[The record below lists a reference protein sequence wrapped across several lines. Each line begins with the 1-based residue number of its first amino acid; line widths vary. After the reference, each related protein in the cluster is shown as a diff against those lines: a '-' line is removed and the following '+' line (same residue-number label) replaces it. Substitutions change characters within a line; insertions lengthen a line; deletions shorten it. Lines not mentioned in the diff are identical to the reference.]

1 MNFLYSQ
8 LRRLTFPSRF
18 EEGERV
24 DIGSDEDTSPS
35 DISTKEGVDNPG
47 LSNGEEKLDGSVVP
61 MKDLNGTVYNT
72 SFWVIYYAMIESGN
86 NKIHTENSQ
95 NYSLRIFHAV
105 IDCVWQV
112 KKICILGN
120 CLTLPIV
127 ISWLGVLLCSL
138 I

>member
-1 MNFLYSQ
+1 M
-8 LRRLTFPSRF
+8 
-18 EEGERV
+18 

-105 IDCVWQV
+105 IDCV
-112 KKICILGN
+112 
-120 CLTLPIV
+120 
-127 ISWLGVLLCSL
+127 
-138 I
+138 